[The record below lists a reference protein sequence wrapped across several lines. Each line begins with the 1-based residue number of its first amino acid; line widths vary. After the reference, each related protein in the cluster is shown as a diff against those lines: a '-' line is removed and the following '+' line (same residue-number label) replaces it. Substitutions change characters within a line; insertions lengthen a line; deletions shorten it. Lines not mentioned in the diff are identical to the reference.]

1 MNSIQIFKEF
11 IKKMLPRLTKIQKIE
26 PFKVSILWNNAEIRE
41 IDFEPLFLIWAEQ
54 KDENLLKLR
63 DFAIFKHVSISES
76 RTLEWKNVP
85 ITFTFKG
92 KKSVQSLE
100 LDPDV
105 LYQNSVLIRQID
117 HISIGSLLKKA
128 REEMGLSQTQVAA
141 NAGTTR
147 HYISRIENEQ
157 SEIQM
162 DTLQKIIELG
172 LGKKM
177 RLEII

>member
-1 MNSIQIFKEF
+1 MIIKE
-11 IKKMLPRLTKIQKIE
+11 LPRLSKIQKIE
-26 PFKVSILWNNAEIRE
+26 PFKVWMLWNNAEIRE
-41 IDFEPLFLIWAEQ
+41 IDFEPLFQIWAEQ
-54 KDENLLKLR
+54 KDENLLRLCN
-63 DFAIFKHVSISES
+63 FEAFKQVSISES
-76 RTLEWKNVP
+76 KTMEWKNLPV
-85 ITFTFKG
+85 TFTFKG
-92 KKSVQSLE
+92 KTSVQPLE

-105 LYQNSVLIRQID
+105 LYQNSTLIRKID
-117 HISIGSLLKKA
+117 PISIGSLLKKA
-128 REEMGLSQTQVAA
+128 REEMGLSQTQVAE

-157 SEIQM
+157 SEIQL

>member
-1 MNSIQIFKEF
+1 M
-11 IKKMLPRLTKIQKIE
+11 IKSLPRLTKIKKIE
-26 PFKVSILWNNAEIRE
+26 PFKVWTLWNNAEIRE
-41 IDFEPLFLIWAEQ
+41 IDFDPLFQIWRQQ
-54 KDENLLKLR
+54 KDENLLKLS
-63 DFAIFKHVSISES
+63 DFEVFKQVSISES
-76 RTLEWKNVP
+76 RTLEWKNLP

-92 KKSVQSLE
+92 KTSVQPLE

-105 LYQNSVLIRQID
+105 LYQNSTLIRQID
-117 HISIGSLLKKA
+117 RISIGSLLKKA
-128 REEMGLSQTQVAA
+128 REEMGLSQTQVAE

-157 SEIQM
+157 SEIQL

-172 LGKKM
+172 LGRKM